1 MEEFEPVQPRDPN
14 DPTLGAASMPHLP
27 PSSLEI
33 KMRTMASDIE
43 SIGKGGGL
51 LGISGK
57 ISLSVPREGVAPKT
71 DVPIAADAAAKS
83 KTTKYILF
91 GVGGALILFAVGY
104 FLPILVSKNGEKPGT
119 IGGGAVATT
128 TPQTP
133 PASEPAGQTGRLT
146 HKTFFAVPPNTIL
159 PIRLVESTGL
169 SAPEQWREAFKFA
182 TGTITE
188 TQLENRAGEYLAFS
202 DFLSVLNIDFSAK
215 SILQSDFDA
224 DFTSFLYKDPT
235 GSWPGVILR
244 LKPGVNALLVAG
256 DVAKLEAEDGFIYS
270 MFAIS
275 PGNREPS
282 FKDAQLSGMP
292 VRELGFEVK
301 PAMFVYGLT
310 PEGYLVVA
318 SSEDAFKAALA
329 RL

>member
-57 ISLSVPREGVAPKT
+57 MSLSIPREGVAPKT
-71 DVPIAADAAAKS
+71 DVPVAADAAVKS
-83 KTTKYILF
+83 KTTKYILL

-104 FLPILVSKNGEKPGT
+104 FLPILVSKNGETPGT
-119 IGGGAVATT
+119 LSGGAVATT
-128 TPQTP
+128 TPQTQP
-133 PASEPAGQTGRLT
+133 TSESSGQSGRLI
-146 HKTFFAVPPNTIL
+146 HKTFFAIPPDSVL
-159 PIRLVESTGL
+159 PIRPVQGTGL
-169 SAPEQWREAFKFA
+169 SALDQWREAFKFA
-182 TGTITE
+182 TGTMIE

-202 DFLSVLNIDFSAK
+202 DFLSLLNINFSARK
-215 SILQSDFDA
+215 ILQSNFDA
-224 DFTSFLYKDPT
+224 DFTSFLYKDIA
-235 GSWPGVILR
+235 GSWPGIILR
-244 LKPGVNALLVAG
+244 LKPGVNGLLVAG
-256 DVAKLEAEDGFIYS
+256 DVAKLEAEDDFIYS
-270 MFAIS
+270 IFATL
-275 PGNREPS
+275 PGNREQS

-292 VRELGFEVK
+292 VRELGFEVG

-310 PEGYLVVA
+310 PEGYLVIA
-318 SSEDAFKAALA
+318 SSEDSFKAALS